1 MQEKATFTEV
11 YEQYQPLIYGTLKKY
26 SIYKNQ
32 EDALQEA
39 RLALWEAYANYDPRR
54 GDFSAF
60 AAKYVRGRVMS
71 YLTKQNKHKHTYSF
85 SQLGAED
92 QEGEI
97 DWKDPLAAEAYLSC
111 ELPDIL
117 KHAYAPLSAREKIIL
132 IEHILH
138 ERPLREI
145 AQRESVSLETAKTWK
160 KRALKKLRQTLSPI
174 LKNKDI

>member
-11 YEQYQPLIYGTLKKY
+11 YERYQPLIYGTLKKY

-60 AAKYVRGRVMS
+60 ATKYVRGRVMS

-132 IEHILH
+132 IEHLLH

-145 AQRESVSLETAKTWK
+145 AQRESVSMETAKTWK